1 MLYPIKF
8 KTIFKDKIWGGN
20 KIHSILG
27 KDFSP
32 LPNCGETW
40 EISGVPGNVSIV
52 YNGALSGK
60 TLVELIQQF
69 KGELIGNQI
78 FEQFGENFPLLIKF
92 IDANED
98 LFHAKMKLL
107 EPKDFCANYLKLLS
121 MVMPPLYVA
130 PHTAFQ
136 PKSPTNW
143 EVD

>member
-1 MLYPIKF
+1 MAFEK
-8 KTIFKDKIWGGN
+8 GN
-20 KIHSILG
+20 KASKGRPQGSGNKMTI
-27 KDFSP
+27 
-32 LPNCGETW
+32 
-40 EISGVPGNVSIV
+40 EIRNNIV
-52 YNGALSGK
+52 LF
-60 TLVELIQQF
+60 L
-69 KGELIGNQI
+69 
-78 FEQFGENFPLLIKF
+78 
-92 IDANED
+92 DANED